1 MLPASETSVASAEG
15 SARPSGIRS
24 RPATAVSLADVQ
36 GPVREGLEQ
45 VKREL
50 RRIVDD
56 DSPLIAGV
64 SDHLLGMK
72 GKLFRPTL
80 VLLSSAVVEHPEP
93 TATTLAA
100 VLELMH
106 LATLVHDDAV
116 DHSALRRGMPTL
128 NALFSHQISVIAG
141 DFLYLRALREL
152 ARLGDLQALRVLT
165 EASVEMTRG
174 ELRQLAY
181 ADPLAF
187 GERDYEAL
195 IGAKTA
201 SLFGAACEV
210 GALCGAPE
218 FRSQLAR
225 YGERLGMAFQ
235 VIDDVLDYTSDHQV
249 TGKPGGL
256 DLRERKMTLPLI
268 AAMREMGPAGRSR
281 VEGLFAAEAP
291 SDGDIHDVIALVAEY
306 GGIEYALRR
315 GAQYAQE
322 AEQAIAGLPA
332 TPARGA
338 LHRAIGYVLDR
349 RS

>member
-1 MLPASETSVASAEG
+1 MLPTPEAAVTPIEG
-15 SARPSGIRS
+15 RLHATSARP
-24 RPATAVSLADVQ
+24 RPASAVPLSEVQ
-36 GPVREGLEQ
+36 APVRDGLER
-45 VKREL
+45 VKEEL

-64 SDHLLGMK
+64 SHHLLGMK

-80 VLLSSAVVEHPEP
+80 VLLSSAVDDHPEP
-93 TATTLAA
+93 AANTLAA

-165 EASVEMTRG
+165 DASVEMTRG
-174 ELRQLAY
+174 ELRQLAD

-187 GERDYEAL
+187 SERDYEAL
-195 IGAKTA
+195 ISAKTA
-201 SLFGAACEV
+201 SLFAAACEV
-210 GALCGAPE
+210 GALCGASG
-218 FRSQLAR
+218 FRSELAR
-225 YGERLGMAFQ
+225 YGQRLGMAFQ
-235 VIDDVLDYTSDHQV
+235 VIDDVLDYTSDHEV

-268 AAMREMGPAGRSR
+268 AAMREMGSAGRSR
-281 VEGLFAAEAP
+281 VEALFAADAP
-291 SDGDIHDVIALVAEY
+291 SEEDIHDVIALVAEY

-315 GAQYAQE
+315 GGEYAQE
-322 AEQAIAGLPA
+322 AEHAIATIRP
-332 TPARGA
+332 TPARAA
-338 LHRAIGYVLDR
+338 LHRAIAYVLDR

>member
-1 MLPASETSVASAEG
+1 MLPASVTTSETQARAPG
-15 SARPSGIRS
+15 GRPRPSTTIALS
-24 RPATAVSLADVQ
+24 DVQ
-36 GPVREGLEQ
+36 APVRDELDA
-45 VKREL
+45 VTLEL

-64 SDHLLGMK
+64 SRHLLGTK

-80 VLLSSAVVEHPEP
+80 VLLSSAAGGQPQP
-93 TATTLAA
+93 GATTLAA

-152 ARLGDLQALRVLT
+152 ARLGDLRALQVLT
-165 EASVEMTRG
+165 DASVEMTRG
-174 ELRQLAY
+174 ELRQLASG
-181 ADPLAF
+181 DPLAF
-187 GERDYEAL
+187 SERDYDAL
-195 IGAKTA
+195 ITAKTA
-201 SLFGAACEV
+201 SLFGAACAV
-210 GALCGAPE
+210 GALCGASE
-218 FRSQLAR
+218 HGAALSR

-235 VIDDVLDYTSDHQV
+235 VVDDLLDYTSGQEV

-268 AAMREMGPAGRSR
+268 AAMREMGPTARTR
-281 VEGLFAAEAP
+281 VERLFAVESP
-291 SDGDIHDVIALVAEY
+291 SDEDIHEVIGLVADY
-306 GGIEYALRR
+306 GGLDYARR
-315 GAQYAQE
+315 RAEHFGQE
-322 AEQAIAGLPA
+322 AEQSLAGLPE
-332 TPARGA
+332 TPAGVA
-338 LHRAIGYVLDR
+338 LHHAISYVLDR